1 MNEDNPPMVAPSGA
15 VYSEKA
21 LSQIAAQHNGMFKDP
36 ETGVCSVSCICST
49 AVHSF
54 VDVRSRRCDE
64 GMLLRAFPWT
74 AGNMCEMDEMK
85 RAYFS

>member
-36 ETGVCSVSCICST
+36 ETGVCVQFLASAQQLYI
-49 AVHSF
+49 F
-54 VDVRSRRCDE
+54 
-64 GMLLRAFPWT
+64 LL
-74 AGNMCEMDEMK
+74 MCGQDIVVK
-85 RAYFS
+85 VCC